1 MEFFEKAKL
10 VRLKSLHG
18 KYLWADDDGYKV
30 FQCREPMNVAAH
42 WRVERDPD
50 CAQIRLVSCHKTY
63 LTASDDNFLTGM
75 TGKKVVQSKPRHI
88 DSSVEWEPIRE
99 GSQVKLKTCHGN
111 FLRANKA
118 LGPPWRNSVTH
129 DIPHR
134 MAKHQ
139 EYLLWEIETV
149 FGTDGT
155 SSGALGSSHGGG
167 LAAAHAAYVSSG
179 AVSISNHSPT
189 QLGTMIGDSDPMSDG
204 SPPGQSPESSPPHR
218 RPVYGVSVSAH
229 SAYVPSTPSPS
240 VTAASAT
247 SKPPEGRTIH
257 YAVASDIEEAR
268 RLDGSGWPTL
278 NFKGH
283 TLSALKKQLKEVLE
297 LDDDIYLCARHHTN
311 SNLYELKLPT
321 LPPNNAAMHI
331 VVVKLSS
338 SVKKSKSIAE
348 AVSMNGHQ

>member
-1 MEFFEKAKL
+1 MDFFEKAKT

-30 FQCREPMNVAAH
+30 FQCREPKNIAAQ
-42 WRVERDPD
+42 WRVERDPGS
-50 CAQIRLVSCHKTY
+50 AQIRLVSCHKTY

-88 DSSVEWEPIRE
+88 DSSVEWEPIKE

-134 MAKHQ
+134 MQKHQ
-139 EYLLWEIETV
+139 DYLLWEIETV
-149 FGTDGT
+149 FGTDMST
-155 SSGALGSSHGGG
+155 SFGVLGSNHGGG
-167 LAAAHAAYVSSG
+167 LAAAHAAYVPSN
-179 AVSISNHSPT
+179 AVSMSNHSPT
-189 QLGTMIGDSDPMSDG
+189 HLDSMSDG
-204 SPPGQSPESSPPHR
+204 SPPRKSPSEYSPQSSPPDGQ
-218 RPVYGVSVSAH
+218 PVYGSAVSAH
-229 SAYVPSTPSPS
+229 SAYVPSTLSL
-240 VTAASAT
+240 SANPT
-247 SKPPEGRTIH
+247 SKPPEGRSIF

-268 RLDGSGWPTL
+268 RLDDSGWPSL

-297 LDDDIYLCARHHTN
+297 LDEDIYLCARHPTN

-331 VVVKLSS
+331 VVVKANSS
-338 SVKKSKSIAE
+338 FKKSKSTAD
-348 AVSMNGHQ
+348 AVSMNADQ